1 LALFV
6 RSETPPQ
13 FDNYADYLP
22 FLRRDFRHTCA
33 YCERT
38 ELRLGG
44 QDFFEIDHFRPR
56 RQFPEL
62 QTQYS
67 NLYYVCGKCNRHK
80 AGVWPSADLIE
91 QGFRFADPCQE
102 DMYLDHLRVEPKS
115 GELRSLTNCGKYSCL
130 QIRLNRPDLREWRRV
145 RRLVSEKVQQWEG
158 IASQLDLL
166 LNNQADPDKRNDI
179 RVQIEA
185 IRWDIVRSR
194 EMYSF

>member
-194 EMYSF
+194 EMYSL